1 MQALDVSNIYPSLQR
16 AMAENLTPRKTI
28 ALDRL
33 KVLDALQLALHP
45 ADRQKIKKK
54 LLFICTHNSRRSHLC
69 QVWAQTWA
77 FAAGITD
84 LLCFSGG
91 TEVTEVN
98 RYVLEALAADGFK
111 IESHGNTHDVYF
123 SDFAPPIRCFSKR
136 IDAPENPQ
144 QHFIAVMT
152 CNEADAACP
161 TVLGAT
167 HRFALPY
174 RDPKIADRA
183 NEPLKTYLERS
194 REIAGEL
201 YNVFNAYYG

>member
-16 AMAENLTPRKTI
+16 TMADNLTPRKSI

-33 KVLDALQLALHP
+33 KILDGLHLALHP
-45 ADRQKIKKK
+45 ADRQKTKKN
-54 LLFICTHNSRRSHLC
+54 LMFICTHNSRRSHLC

-84 LLCFSGG
+84 LQCFSGG

-98 RYVLEALAADGFK
+98 RYVLEALAVDGFK
-111 IESHGNTHDVYF
+111 IESHGSLHELYF
-123 SDFAPPIRCFSKR
+123 SDLAPPIMCFSKR

-144 QHFIAVMT
+144 QNVIAVMT

-161 TVLGAT
+161 TVSGAI

-174 RDPKIADRA
+174 RDPKIADSA
-183 NEPLKTYLERS
+183 HEPLKTYLERS

-201 YNVFNAYYG
+201 YNVFNAYHG